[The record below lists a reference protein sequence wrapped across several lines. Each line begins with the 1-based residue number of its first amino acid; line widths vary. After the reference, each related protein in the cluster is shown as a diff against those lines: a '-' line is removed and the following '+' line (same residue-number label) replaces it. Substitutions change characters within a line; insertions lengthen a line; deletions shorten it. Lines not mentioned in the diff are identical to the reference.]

1 MAFRK
6 TYTPSQALQKVQHY
20 CAYQERSHA
29 EVRQKLYGFGLW
41 KDDVETLMA
50 ELISEDYLN
59 EERFAIAYAGGHFRM
74 KHWGRIKIRHEL
86 RQKQVSEY
94 NINKGLDSI
103 DEEDYLKVLSFLAKD
118 KWNSFRNSD
127 QNDFIRT
134 MKTQAYLIQKGFEAD
149 LVQFTIRTLSME

>member
-74 KHWGRIKIRHEL
+74 KHWGRIKIRYEL

-118 KWNSFRNSD
+118 KWNSFRNSH

-134 MKTQAYLIQKGFEAD
+134 IKTQAYLIQKGFEAD

>member
-1 MAFRK
+1 
-6 TYTPSQALQKVQHY
+6 
-20 CAYQERSHA
+20 
-29 EVRQKLYGFGLW
+29 
-41 KDDVETLMA
+41 MA

>member
-1 MAFRK
+1 MAFRR

-59 EERFAIAYAGGHFRM
+59 EERFSIAYAGGHFRV
-74 KHWGRIKIRHEL
+74 KHWGRIKIRYEL

-94 NINKGLDSI
+94 NIKKGLDSI
-103 DEEDYLKVLSFLAKD
+103 DEEDYLKMLSSLAKD
-118 KWNSFRNSD
+118 KWNSFRDPD

-134 MKTQAYLIQKGFEAD
+134 VKTQAYLIQKGFEAD
-149 LVQFTIRTLSME
+149 LVQSTIRTLSME